1 LCGLCAKSGTG
12 GWRAE
17 GGRRVEDRF
26 NTGKMTVLHTVPVS
40 ALLQTVEKIG
50 YRAEVLEKEGQ
61 SPCVSGEILSELFC
75 TA

>member
-1 LCGLCAKSGTG
+1 
-12 GWRAE
+12 
-17 GGRRVEDRF
+17 
-26 NTGKMTVLHTVPVS
+26 MTVLHTVPVS